1 MEIIKEYVENLIQ
14 LCGVSGSAVPVVR
27 HVALVLVTL
36 LLAWL
41 SGVLCKR
48 IIMPLI
54 HKLTARTTADWDDIL
69 FNARVLLTACRI
81 VPALVIW
88 QFLPMVFYQ
97 FHFVREVLER
107 LTAVYITI
115 MTVRLI
121 TVLITSF
128 AQLETSHSSS
138 VRQYIKTFC
147 GVLKIVVI
155 FIAVIVTVAIIFGK
169 SLYLFW
175 QVWELLRLC

>member
-27 HVALVLVTL
+27 HVALVLITL

-88 QFLPMVFYQ
+88 QFLPMV
-97 FHFVREVLER
+97 L
-107 LTAVYITI
+107 
-115 MTVRLI
+115 
-121 TVLITSF
+121 
-128 AQLETSHSSS
+128 
-138 VRQYIKTFC
+138 
-147 GVLKIVVI
+147 
-155 FIAVIVTVAIIFGK
+155 
-169 SLYLFW
+169 
-175 QVWELLRLC
+175 